1 MKYRITKYL
10 VWLTIAVGC
19 AFAQETTLGAAA
31 IEQGVNGAVSSVT
44 NPAARL
50 YQQAAAEK
58 LQGHPQAAIQLA
70 ARAVALHYQDIEWLQ
85 RNELLC
91 AELYADLGLTNA
103 AVATVR
109 QIESLYKG
117 TEISKKANAL
127 RSKIES
133 GMSGTPE

>member
-1 MKYRITKYL
+1 MKYRITKCL
-10 VWLTIAVGC
+10 IWLIAAAGC
-19 AFAQETTLGAAA
+19 VCAQETASGVTAPEQGINAAA
-31 IEQGVNGAVSSVT
+31 SAVT
-44 NPAARL
+44 NPTARL
-50 YQQAAAEK
+50 YQQASGEK

-70 ARAVALHYQDIEWLQ
+70 AKAVALHYQDIEWLQ